1 MAGLTCELL
10 WTASQHSGDC
20 ECRVCFAIDKFML
33 TFAYADCVTSPAMSP
48 AMSDHDNMNAEM
60 FMNWVQHRLVPTFNA
75 VFGPGT
81 ELGGVEGKKMICIM
95 VCTKVPVFILSIL

>member
-1 MAGLTCELL
+1 
-10 WTASQHSGDC
+10 
-20 ECRVCFAIDKFML
+20 
-33 TFAYADCVTSPAMSP
+33 
-48 AMSDHDNMNAEM
+48 MNAEM
-60 FMNWVQHRLVPTFNA
+60 FMNWVEHRLVPTFNA

>member
-20 ECRVCFAIDKFML
+20 ECLCFAIDKFML
-33 TFAYADCVTSPAMSP
+33 IFAYAGCVTSPAMSP

-60 FMNWVQHRLVPTFNA
+60 FMNWVEHRLVPTFNA